1 VRRALILV
9 FLLATA
15 LAACGGEES
24 VFSTQGTQAADTS
37 GTPAPENSATVTTPG
52 PTCAYYDVE
61 GCALYGLVLPTPLPT
76 ADALAA
82 VVGLPGVPI
91 ALWRTTYTCVLAITM
106 EPPGGPNEG
115 ALTASRFAYV
125 DAEGIRQRRMAT
137 EGVVAPPITGL
148 FISESYWSHWENQWA
163 QAQQP
168 GVLVEAI
175 AVYLPATAVA
185 DGPPS
190 GFRAVVRIPWRR
202 TDSTD
207 PSYTGE
213 LLLETEAFPAGYLS
227 EPPPITC
234 G

>member
-1 VRRALILV
+1 VRRPLV
-9 FLLATA
+9 IVCLLAA
-15 LAACGGEES
+15 VLAACGGGS
-24 VFSTQGTQAADTS
+24 VFSTQDTQAADTS
-37 GTPAPENSATVTTPG
+37 GTPAPGDTTTVTTPER
-52 PTCAYYDVE
+52 TCGYYDVE

-76 ADALAA
+76 ANALAA
-82 VVGLPGVPI
+82 VAGLPGVPI
-91 ALWRTTYTCVLAITM
+91 ALWRTTDTCVLAITM

-125 DAEGIRQRRMAT
+125 DAEGIRQRRLAT

-148 FISESYWSHWENQWA
+148 FISESYWNHWEDQWA

-168 GVLVEAI
+168 GVLVEAV
-175 AVYLPATAVA
+175 AVYLPSTAVA
-185 DGPPS
+185 DGPPA

-213 LLLETEAFPAGYLS
+213 LLLESEAFPAGYLS